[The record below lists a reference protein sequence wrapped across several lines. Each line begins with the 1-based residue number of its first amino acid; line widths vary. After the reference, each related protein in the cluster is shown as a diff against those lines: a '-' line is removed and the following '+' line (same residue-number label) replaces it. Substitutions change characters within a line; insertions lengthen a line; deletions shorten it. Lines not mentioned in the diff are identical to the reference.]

1 MSFGVF
7 AAVLAAAL
15 VHAGWNVLVKGAADK
30 LAMTISVAIGAG
42 VVAMAILPFLPLP
55 MPESWPFLG
64 VSVLLQSVYY
74 LLIARAYRVADMSL
88 AYPLMRGAAPVV
100 VAIAGIVLFSEAL
113 TGGQWLAVGLISLG
127 VVTLALGA
135 FRQQPLAM
143 AGVTAAL
150 CNAMVI
156 AAYTLVDA
164 SGVRLSRSPIAYA
177 LLLAV
182 LTGVVTVAMALAGGA
197 RPRLGV
203 RTLGLG
209 LAGGAATTLSYGVAL
224 WAMTRSP
231 VAPVAALRE
240 TSIVFALILSRLV
253 FGEKVGGRRFAAACL
268 VMAGVAA
275 LRLS

>member
-30 LAMTISVAIGAG
+30 LAMTVSVALGAAI
-42 VVAMAILPFLPLP
+42 VSASILPFLPLP
-55 MPESWPFLG
+55 APESWPFLG
-64 VSVLLQSVYY
+64 ASVLLQSVYY
-74 LLIARAYRVADMSL
+74 LLIARAYRIADMSL
-88 AYPLMRGAAPVV
+88 AYPLMRGAAPLV
-100 VAIAGIVLFSEAL
+100 VALSGAMVFGETLRS
-113 TGGQWLAVGLISLG
+113 GQWMAIGLISAG
-127 VVTLALGA
+127 IGALALGA
-135 FRQQPLAM
+135 FRQPLGA
-143 AGVTAAL
+143 AGGITAL

-164 SGVRLSRSPIAYA
+164 SGVRLSGAPVAYA

-182 LTGVVTVAMALAGGA
+182 LTGVVTLAVVFAGRA
-197 RPRLGV
+197 RPRLSG

-209 LAGGAATTLSYGVAL
+209 LVGGAATTLSYGVAL
-224 WAMTRSP
+224 WAMTRAP

-240 TSIVFALILSRLV
+240 TSIIFALVLSWLV
-253 FGEKVGGRRFAAACL
+253 FGEKVSGRRIAAALL

-275 LRLS
+275 LRLF

>member
-1 MSFGVF
+1 MSLGVF
-7 AAVLAAAL
+7 VAVLAAAL

-42 VVAMAILPFLPLP
+42 LVAALVLPFLQLP
-55 MPESWPFLG
+55 SPDSWPFLG
-64 VSVLLQSVYY
+64 ISVLLQSVYY
-74 LLIARAYRVADMSL
+74 LLIARAYRIADMSL

-100 VAIAGIVLFSEAL
+100 VALFGAVVFGEVLV
-113 TGGQWLAVGLISLG
+113 GGQWLAVGLISGG
-127 VVTLALGA
+127 VVALALGA
-135 FRQQPLAM
+135 FRQQPLAI
-143 AGVTAAL
+143 AGVVAAL

-164 SGVRLSRSPIAYA
+164 SGARLSGAPVAYA

-182 LTGVVTVAMALAGGA
+182 LTGVVTVAMALTGGA
-197 RPRLGV
+197 RPHIDL

-209 LAGGAATTLSYGVAL
+209 VIGGAATTLSYGVAL
-224 WAMTRSP
+224 WAMTRAP

-240 TSIVFALILSRLV
+240 TSIIFALVLSRLV
-253 FGEKVGGRRFAAACL
+253 FAEKVGGRRFAAAFL

-275 LRLS
+275 LRLF

>member
-30 LAMTISVAIGAG
+30 LAMTVSVAIGAG
-42 VVAMAILPFLPLP
+42 LVAAVVLAFLSLPA
-55 MPESWPFLG
+55 PESWPFLG

-88 AYPLMRGAAPVV
+88 AYPLMRGAAPLV
-100 VAIAGIVLFSEAL
+100 VAMLGAAVFGETLA
-113 TGGQWLAVGLISLG
+113 GGQWMAVGLISAG
-127 VVTLALGA
+127 VVALALDA
-135 FRQQPLAM
+135 FRQPLAI
-143 AGVTAAL
+143 AGTATAL

-164 SGVRLSRSPIAYA
+164 SGARLSGAPVAYA

-182 LTGVVTVAMALAGGA
+182 LTGLLTVALALAGGA
-197 RPRLGV
+197 RPRLSAP
-203 RTLGLG
+203 TLGLG
-209 LAGGAATTLSYGVAL
+209 LVGGAATTLSYGVAL
-224 WAMTRSP
+224 WAMTRAP

-240 TSIVFALILSRLV
+240 TSIVFALVLSRLV
-253 FGEKVGGRRFAAACL
+253 FAEKIGGRRIAAAVL
-268 VMAGVAA
+268 VVAGVIA
-275 LRLS
+275 LRLA

>member
-7 AAVLAAAL
+7 AAILAAAL

-42 VVAMAILPFLPLP
+42 VVAGVVLPFLRLP
-55 MPESWPFLG
+55 APESWPFLG
-64 VSVLLQSVYY
+64 VSVLLQSIYY

-88 AYPLMRGAAPVV
+88 VYPLMRGAAPVV
-100 VAIAGIVLFSEAL
+100 VALFGATVFGEML
-113 TGGQWLAVGLISLG
+113 VGGQWLAVGLISAG
-127 VVTLALGA
+127 VVALALGA
-135 FRQQPLAM
+135 FRQQPLAI
-143 AGVTAAL
+143 AGVKAAL

-164 SGVRLSRSPIAYA
+164 SGARLSGSPVAYA

-182 LTGVVTVAMALAGGA
+182 LTGVVTVVLAFAGGA
-197 RPRLGV
+197 RPRIDA

-209 LAGGAATTLSYGVAL
+209 LVGGAATTLSYGVAL
-224 WAMTRSP
+224 WAMTRAP

-268 VMAGVAA
+268 VMAGVVA
-275 LRLS
+275 LRLF

>member
-30 LAMTISVAIGAG
+30 LAMTVSVALGAAI
-42 VVAMAILPFLPLP
+42 VSASILPFLPLP
-55 MPESWPFLG
+55 APESWPLLA
-64 VSVLLQSVYY
+64 VSVLLQSIYY
-74 LLIARAYRVADMSL
+74 LLIARAYRIADMSL
-88 AYPLMRGAAPVV
+88 AYPLMRGAAPLV
-100 VAIAGIVLFSEAL
+100 VALSGAMVFGETLRS
-113 TGGQWLAVGLISLG
+113 GQWMAIGLISAG
-127 VVTLALGA
+127 IGALALGA
-135 FRQQPLAM
+135 FRQPLGV
-143 AGVTAAL
+143 AGGIAAL

-164 SGVRLSRSPIAYA
+164 SGARLSGAPVAYA

-182 LTGVVTVAMALAGGA
+182 LTGVVTLALVFAGRA
-197 RPRLGV
+197 RPRLDG

-209 LAGGAATTLSYGVAL
+209 LVGGAATTLSYGVAL
-224 WAMTRSP
+224 WAMTRAP

-240 TSIVFALILSRLV
+240 TSIIFALVLSRLV
-253 FGEKVGGRRFAAACL
+253 FGEKIGGRRFAAALL

-275 LRLS
+275 LRLF

>member
-30 LAMTISVAIGAG
+30 LAMTVSVALGAAI
-42 VVAMAILPFLPLP
+42 VSAAILPFLSLP
-55 MPESWPFLG
+55 APESWPFLG
-64 VSVLLQSVYY
+64 ASVLLQSVYY
-74 LLIARAYRVADMSL
+74 LLIARAYRIADMSL
-88 AYPLMRGAAPVV
+88 AYPLMRGAAPLV
-100 VAIAGIVLFSEAL
+100 VALSGAMVFGETLRS
-113 TGGQWLAVGLISLG
+113 GQWMAIGLISAG
-127 VVTLALGA
+127 IGALALGA
-135 FRQQPLAM
+135 FRQPLGA
-143 AGVTAAL
+143 AGGITAL

-164 SGVRLSRSPIAYA
+164 SGVRLSGAPVAYA

-182 LTGVVTVAMALAGGA
+182 LTGVVTLATVFAGRA
-197 RPRLGV
+197 RPRFGG

-209 LAGGAATTLSYGVAL
+209 LVGGAATTLSYGVAL
-224 WAMTRSP
+224 WAMTRAP

-240 TSIVFALILSRLV
+240 TSIIFALVLSRLV
-253 FGEKVGGRRFAAACL
+253 FGEKVGGRRIAAALL

-275 LRLS
+275 LRLF

>member
-30 LAMTISVAIGAG
+30 LAMTVSVALGAAI
-42 VVAMAILPFLPLP
+42 VSASILPFLPLP
-55 MPESWPFLG
+55 APESWPFLG
-64 VSVLLQSVYY
+64 ASVLLQSVYY
-74 LLIARAYRVADMSL
+74 LLIARAYRIADMSL
-88 AYPLMRGAAPVV
+88 AYPLMRGAAPLV
-100 VAIAGIVLFSEAL
+100 VALSGAMVFGETLRN
-113 TGGQWLAVGLISLG
+113 GQWMAIGLISAG
-127 VVTLALGA
+127 IGALALGA
-135 FRQQPLAM
+135 FRQPLGA
-143 AGVTAAL
+143 AGGVTAL

-164 SGVRLSRSPIAYA
+164 NGVRLSGAPVAYA

-182 LTGVVTVAMALAGGA
+182 LTGVVTLAVVFAGRA
-197 RPRLGV
+197 RPRLGG

-209 LAGGAATTLSYGVAL
+209 LVGGAATTLSYGVAL
-224 WAMTRSP
+224 WAMTRAP

-240 TSIVFALILSRLV
+240 TSIIFALVLSRLA
-253 FGEKVGGRRFAAACL
+253 FGEKVGGRRITAALL

-275 LRLS
+275 LRLF

>member
-30 LAMTISVAIGAG
+30 LAMTLSVAVGAG
-42 VVAMAILPFLPLP
+42 IVAMAILPFLPLP
-55 MPESWPFLG
+55 TPESWPFLG

-88 AYPLMRGAAPVV
+88 AYPLMRGAAPVI
-100 VAIAGIVLFSEAL
+100 VALFGAAVFGEVMAGV
-113 TGGQWLAVGLISLG
+113 QWLAVGLISAG
-127 VVTLALGA
+127 VVALAFGA
-135 FRQQPLAM
+135 FWRQPLAM
-143 AGVTAAL
+143 TGVTAAL

-164 SGVRLSRSPIAYA
+164 SGARLSGSPVTYA

-182 LTGVVTVAMALAGGA
+182 LTGVATVVMALAGGA
-197 RPRLGV
+197 RPRLGA

-209 LAGGAATTLSYGVAL
+209 LVGGAATTLSYGVAL
-224 WAMTRSP
+224 WAMTRAP

-240 TSIVFALILSRLV
+240 TSIVFALVLSRLI
-253 FGEKVGGRRFAAACL
+253 FGEKPGRPRIAAALL
-268 VMAGVAA
+268 VVAGVVA
-275 LRLS
+275 LRLV